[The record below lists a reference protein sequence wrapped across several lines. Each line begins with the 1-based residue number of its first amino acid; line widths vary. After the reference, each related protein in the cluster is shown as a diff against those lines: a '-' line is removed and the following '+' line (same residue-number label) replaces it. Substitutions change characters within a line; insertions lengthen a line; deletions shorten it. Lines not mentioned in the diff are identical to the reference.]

1 MIVTTNIIVIISL
14 WDGWGILTSKEGP
27 EGWTPAEFEEL
38 PRPGVGVL
46 ILLLHH
52 VVTEVTNILAPH
64 TRAIALEVT
73 IP

>member
-1 MIVTTNIIVIISL
+1 MIVTTNIIVISL
-14 WDGWGILTSKEGP
+14 SDGWGILTSKEGP
-27 EGWTPAEFEEL
+27 EGGTPAELEEL

-52 VVTEVTNILAPH
+52 VVTEVTNIIAPH